1 MRAHGKTL
9 GRPLERSMEWSQ
21 GQDQRRVS
29 VDVLLLWLR
38 SMALDLAVFG
48 ALVVGCCLALQV
60 GNSAG
65 AWEMASTIQLTMKV
79 TWLTVH
85 VWACTRMHTRPS
97 FFFACK

>member
-1 MRAHGKTL
+1 MVAGAGSKESIC
-9 GRPLERSMEWSQ
+9 GC
-21 GQDQRRVS
+21 V
-29 VDVLLLWLR
+29 
-38 SMALDLAVFG
+38 AVMVKEYGFGFGSFFG